1 LIRKPTSSR
10 GLTTIHTFG
19 LKKIHGYIVELS
31 SIAKNTYTVKKR
43 FAIFPSPAKLSLA
56 GEKIIL
62 FPAKESLISVIPA
75 GDGNITDL
83 FHSVLY
89 GITSM
94 VALIL

>member
-1 LIRKPTSSR
+1 VKQS
-10 GLTTIHTFG
+10 GEIHLVVDCSVEKITQL
-19 LKKIHGYIVELS
+19 LKASL
-31 SIAKNTYTVKKR
+31 YTVKKR